1 VAWDWVSFGVGV
13 AVGLA
18 LMWIAAVL
26 AQAREAEQ
34 ADKEEHFR

>member
-1 VAWDWVSFGVGV
+1 VAWDWVSFVAGV

-26 AQAREAEQ
+26 AQARDAE
-34 ADKEEHFR
+34 KEEHFR